1 MIMRNCSILVI
12 FFLCNWS
19 NAQSQPQTNST
30 EPAPAVI
37 EEVKKKEELDDR
49 KDAVTRNKK
58 AKGSKP
64 KVDLDEKRSQF
75 KLNSDVSSK
84 QRNQR
89 SPSDNEQE
97 RMDEVVKYFEVNSPN
112 SFEYHY
118 FKYTAGNYN
127 LSLYNHLKKAEE
139 IRPGNI
145 DVIQQ
150 LAAYYM
156 IKDMPES
163 ASGFV
168 KELVDKLK
176 LTSGVLLYSEDLL
189 HSVPKNGI
197 LITHGFDD
205 TFGAWYMQNVK
216 NVRMDVTVISLDF
229 LQSDFYRKKLK
240 KKGYEMSN
248 SKIIDVDFFS
258 SFCKLNELKD
268 MNISLTIPQEY
279 FQKEAS
285 SFYMTGLVMKY
296 SSTEIDNFNV
306 NKNLWDNHLKKY
318 LIQKATDEKSK
329 QLSSNYLPML
339 LQMRRVY
346 NQKADF
352 NKVIE
357 LDKSIDAISI
367 QCNKYK
373 KVQKLKTKY

>member
-1 MIMRNCSILVI
+1 MRNCSILVI
-12 FFLCNWS
+12 FFVCNWS
-19 NAQSQPQTNST
+19 NAQSQPQTDSK
-30 EPAPAVI
+30 EPAPVVI
-37 EEVKKKEELDDR
+37 EEVKKKDELDDS
-49 KDAVTRNKK
+49 KDAITRNKK
-58 AKGSKP
+58 ANGSKP
-64 KVDLDEKRSQF
+64 KIDLDEKRSQF
-75 KLNSDVSSK
+75 KLNSNVSSK

-118 FKYTAGNYN
+118 FKYTAGNYDV
-127 LSLYNHLKKAEE
+127 SLYNHLMKAKE

-156 IKDMPES
+156 IKNIPVS
-163 ASGFV
+163 ASGCV
-168 KELVDKLK
+168 KELVNKLK
-176 LTSGVLLYSEDLL
+176 LTSGVLIYSEDLL
-189 HSVPKNGI
+189 HSVPKNGT

-205 TFGAWYMQNVK
+205 TFGAWYQQNVK
-216 NVRMDVTVISLDF
+216 NVRVDVTIISIDF
-229 LQSDFYRKKLK
+229 LQSDFYRKELK

-248 SKIIDVDFFS
+248 SKVIDVDFFS
-258 SFCKLNELKD
+258 SFCNLNESKD
-268 MNISLTIPQEY
+268 LSVSLTMPQEY

-296 SSTEIDNFNV
+296 SSTEIDNFIV
-306 NKNLWDNHLKKY
+306 NKELWDNHLKKH

-352 NKVIE
+352 VNVKE
-357 LDKSIDAISI
+357 LDESIDAISI